1 MFFVI
6 CKCMLFLVFS
16 YHLGLF
22 CTNNNVFLYKNVLL
36 SCGCVS
42 TCECECVCACA
53 CVCVCICVGM
63 YVCMC
68 VCVCVCVCV
77 YVCVCICMGMFVCMC
92 VCVCVCVCVYV
103 CVCIC
108 VGMYVC
114 MWGICVYGRHRS
126 TSGVSITPHL
136 ILTKPGAHRSSGTVC
151 LCSPNVEITD
161 VHWDTQWLPK
171 LSSACLWGGPLATSL
186 AKLTYFKVGSLLE
199 NKKL

>member
-42 TCECECVCACA
+42 TCECECVCSCA
-53 CVCVCICVGM
+53 CVCM
-63 YVCMC
+63 
-68 VCVCVCVCV
+68 
-77 YVCVCICMGMFVCMC
+77 
-92 VCVCVCVCVYV
+92 
-103 CVCIC
+103 CIC